1 LPSSAATASARPWD
15 RPVALARAV
24 PVPVWLGTLVLVSA
38 AIRFQ
43 LARGMVA
50 PWIMVDELIYS
61 ELAKSFAASGH
72 FLFRGH
78 PTGTAFGFVYPV
90 LISPA
95 WAAFQNVPHA
105 YAAAK
110 AINCVVMS
118 LAAVPAYLLAR
129 RMAGQWL
136 SLLAATLAVAI
147 PSLIYTGTLMT
158 ENAFYPLFLTTIWAL
173 VCYLERPGAWRV
185 LGVLAATFFTFETR
199 AQAIALVP
207 AILVAPVLLSLL
219 DRRGLRGLR
228 DHVWLYGIVGGLVVL
243 VAAFEEARGHSPL
256 AVLGVY
262 ESAGQQHHAT
272 STVARWFLY
281 HLAEIDLYVGV
292 IPFAALIALAA
303 MAYRLPRQYR
313 AFVAA
318 VVPTCV
324 FLLGVVAEFASRPDV
339 ARIEERNMFYLAPLF
354 LIALVAWID
363 VGVPRPVLATGI
375 AVVAAAALPGLIP
388 FSSLINVPAVSD
400 TLSLIPW
407 WWLQDNWISMQTVST
422 VVVVCSIAAG
432 LLFLVVPRRFALV
445 LPALVLAYFAFEQH
459 PIETGPHSVRQASLG
474 SLYVGDANPKR
485 DWIDRTVG
493 HDANVVALWSGVTS
507 PFTVWEN
514 EFFNRSVGQI
524 YDLSGPLPGGQP
536 EKFAHLD
543 RTTGAITGDDGR
555 SIRARYVLT
564 DASVALAG
572 KPLAEDSKNGLVLF
586 RVGGPLRSQSV
597 VSGLYLQDTWSGK
610 TVRYTRFSCAGG
622 RLRVLL
628 GSDQGLF
635 RSDQTVTAREAG
647 RVVGRASVTPLG
659 TTPLELPLRP
669 AKGRCV
675 VDFTVGRTVVPAA
688 VTHGKNPDTRELG
701 AHFLRFVYLP
711 K

>member
-1 LPSSAATASARPWD
+1 LPSSAATASPRAWD
-15 RPVALARAV
+15 RPLALARAV
-24 PVPVWLGTLVLVSA
+24 PVPVWLGTLVFVSA

-43 LARGMVA
+43 LARGMVG

-61 ELAKSFAASGH
+61 ELAKSFAAGGH

-95 WAAFQNVPHA
+95 WAVFQNVPHA

-110 AINCVVMS
+110 AINSLVMS

-129 RMAGQWL
+129 RVAGQWL
-136 SLLAATLAVAI
+136 SLLAAALAVAI
-147 PSLIYTGTLMT
+147 PSLVYTGTLMT

-173 VCYLERPGAWRV
+173 VCYLEQPSPWRV
-185 LGVLAATFFTFETR
+185 LGVLGATFFTFETR
-199 AQAIALVP
+199 TQAIALVP

-228 DHVWLYGIVGGLVVL
+228 DHLWLYGIVGGLVVL
-243 VAAFEEARGHSPL
+243 VVAAQEARGHSPL

-303 MAYRLPRQYR
+303 MAYRLPRAYR

-318 VVPTCV
+318 VLPTCV

-339 ARIEERNMFYLAPLF
+339 SRIEERNTFYLAPLF
-354 LIALVAWID
+354 LIALIAWID
-363 VGVPRPVLATGI
+363 VGVPRPVLATG
-375 AVVAAAALPGLIP
+375 VAAVAAVALPGVIP
-388 FSSLINVPAVSD
+388 FTTLINVPAVSD

-407 WWLQDNWISMQTVST
+407 WWLQDKWISMQTVST
-422 VVVVCSIAAG
+422 VVVLCSIAAG

-459 PIETGPHSVRQASLG
+459 PIETGPHSVRQASIG

-493 HDANVVALWSGVTS
+493 HDANVLALWSGVTS

-514 EFFNRSVGQI
+514 EFFNRSVGPI
-524 YDLSGPLPGGQP
+524 YDLSGPLPGGLP
-536 EKFAHLD
+536 EKFAHLNRKD
-543 RTTGAITGDDGR
+543 GSITGDDGR
-555 SIRARYVLT
+555 PVRARYVLT
-564 DASVALAG
+564 DTSVALAG
-572 KPLAEDSKNGLVLF
+572 KPLAEDAKNGLVLF
-586 RVGGPLRSQSV
+586 RVDGRLRSQSV
-597 VSGLYLQDTWSGK
+597 VSGLYLEDTWSGK
-610 TVRYTRFSCAGG
+610 HVRYTRFSCTGG
-622 RLRVLL
+622 RLRVIL

-635 RSDQTVTAREAG
+635 RSDQTVVAREAG

-659 TTPLELPLRP
+659 ATPLELPLRP
-669 AKGRCV
+669 ADGRCA
-675 VDFTVGRTVVPAA
+675 VDFTVGRTVVPAE
-688 VTHGKNPDTRELG
+688 VTHGKNPDTRQLG